1 MHDTADHIG
10 SHFYTQPP
18 APKMTNKYPPVVGPY
33 SIDDHLHVFYTLNP
47 RHLGGEGVRWV
58 DISQTRWPLRN
69 QQTRICTSWTR
80 KFRRVHRCHLKSQ
93 DWVWVRRR
101 TDRGLVLRSAQSPR
115 RVSTQ
120 VAACMCRRSR
130 LLPYIH
136 IRTYTQKHTSR
147 TCMHGIHRYTH
158 AYVNTCTCIY
168 RGVEV
173 GVGGTVQY
181 STLGAHIHS
190 TQTYIRVRAH
200 IHTDA
205 KYMHTHAYIHT

>member
-1 MHDTADHIG
+1 MEIVVSHWIPFLHTAPCTQNDKQISPCSG
-10 SHFYTQPP
+10 SLVHRWPTPRR
-18 APKMTNKYPPVVGPY
+18 
-33 SIDDHLHVFYTLNP
+33 LHSESTTP
-47 RHLGGEGVRWV
+47 GGREGVRCV
-58 DISQTRWPLRN
+58 DISQTHWPLRN
-69 QQTRICTSWTR
+69 EQTRICTSWTS
-80 KFRRVHRCHLKSQ
+80 KFCRVHRCHLKSQ